1 MFVYHFNYLTKYNV
15 MKQRQMLLKL
25 TSSNY
30 SSIFDWQYICYVW
43 WTCFFYRQSV
53 FLCVP
58 NMFLF
63 STTKDKFEDTKGI
76 FRSRKSKRDRQYNGQ
91 KIPINEIIRSRKSKR
106 VRQYNGQNK
115 KDKEW
120 TTKHFTE
127 QIKIDQHEQF

>member
-1 MFVYHFNYLTKYNV
+1 
-15 MKQRQMLLKL
+15 
-25 TSSNY
+25 
-30 SSIFDWQYICYVW
+30 
-43 WTCFFYRQSV
+43 
-53 FLCVP
+53 
-58 NMFLF
+58 MFLF

-76 FRSRKSKRDRQYNGQ
+76 IRSRKSKRDRQYNGQ